1 MYSDREYTD
10 KVKDM
15 IENTLN
21 RYSTT
26 PSETNPNTHYFK
38 PPEDIL
44 AIIIFCAKNIAIQ
57 HSTLCKRNKTE
68 TYKNL
73 QDEIK
78 HTQNLLDTL
87 PTTPDDLLLKLESL
101 KTEQS
106 QYLDSISQKDYMEK
120 LQYDYLNL
128 QRPGKEFPKP
138 QFFKQSNFSEHYTT
152 INNKPTLI
160 KSQKATET
168 HIHNFYKNLF
178 AHKECKD
185 DPSSVK
191 DFLNGISLKQETL
204 EENETLAAPIKAQEV
219 AEFIKQCQII
229 KHLASL
235 ISPLPSKKISG
246 LK

>member
-1 MYSDREYTD
+1 MNNPDHKIIQLQIDFDSFKRGPGYYKVKHKMYSDREYTD
-10 KVKDM
+10 KVKNM
-15 IENTLN
+15 IENTLD

-106 QYLDSISQKDYMEK
+106 QYLDSISQKDYLEK
-120 LQYDYLNL
+120 LQYDYLTYKGQGENF
-128 QRPGKEFPKP
+128 QNP
-138 QFFKQSNFSEHYTT
+138 NFSSNPTSQNTT
-152 INNKPTLI
+152 QP
-160 KSQKATET
+160 
-168 HIHNFYKNLF
+168 
-178 AHKECKD
+178 
-185 DPSSVK
+185 
-191 DFLNGISLKQETL
+191 
-204 EENETLAAPIKAQEV
+204 
-219 AEFIKQCQII
+219 
-229 KHLASL
+229 
-235 ISPLPSKKISG
+235 
-246 LK
+246 